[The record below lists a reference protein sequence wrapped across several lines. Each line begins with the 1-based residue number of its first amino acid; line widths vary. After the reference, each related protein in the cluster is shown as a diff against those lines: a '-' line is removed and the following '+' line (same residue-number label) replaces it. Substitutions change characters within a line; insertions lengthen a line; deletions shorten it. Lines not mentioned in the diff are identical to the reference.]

1 MHVLSYFMY
10 DFCFYNLVMH
20 ALSYFMYYF
29 TFDNVTG
36 DLMIAAK
43 GNIDRETIGSSLSYT
58 IQAADMCK
66 H

>member
-1 MHVLSYFMY
+1 MQRLTYSNSKPIRFSFVENF
-10 DFCFYNLVMH
+10 D
-20 ALSYFMYYF
+20 AARYF